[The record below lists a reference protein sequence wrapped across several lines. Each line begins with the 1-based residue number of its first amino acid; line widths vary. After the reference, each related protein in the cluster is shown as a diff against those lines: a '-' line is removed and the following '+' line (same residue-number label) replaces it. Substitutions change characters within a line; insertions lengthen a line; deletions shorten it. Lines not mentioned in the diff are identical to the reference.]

1 MDAFTEKFFA
11 LHDYWENNLFKDFV
25 LLHPYDNSNTD
36 VLLVKGTPWMPIAA
50 VVAYLVMIAVMPILL
65 KAVGAPPIFMRKV
78 AAMWNLFLSVVSFF
92 MLMGVGLPFGA
103 DILRRGAQAS
113 ICDENHWHFNSGA
126 NGCIF
131 WAYVFALSK
140 YAELVDTVFLL
151 LRQRP
156 VPFLHWW
163 HHTTV
168 LLFTWFAEYHHM
180 SAGYVFICV
189 NAFVHCFM
197 YFYYFLSE
205 MGRRPGPRVAMAI
218 TVIQITQMF
227 IGIATIGSA
236 MYWYYVLNL
245 NCSNSAPQ
253 AMFISGIIMYGSYL
267 FLFVRFFINRYIFGA
282 SNRPAKTGSKAPAKA
297 PAKGKGKGKKA
308 VKAD

>member
-1 MDAFTEKFFA
+1 MEAFAEKFYA
-11 LHDYWENNLFKDFV
+11 LTDYWENTLFKDWV

-36 VLLVKGTPWMPIAA
+36 TLLVSGTPWVPICA
-50 VVAYLVMIAVMPILL
+50 VVAYLLTIIIVPSLL

-78 AAMWNLFLSVVSFF
+78 AAMWNLFLSVISFF
-92 MLMGVGLPFGA
+92 MLMGVGLPFGS
-103 DILRRGAQAS
+103 DILRRGLKES
-113 ICDENHWHFNSGA
+113 VCDVNHWHFNSGA
-126 NGCIF
+126 KGCVF
-131 WAYVFALSK
+131 WAYIFALSK
-140 YAELVDTVFLL
+140 YAELFDTVFLL

-168 LLFTWFAEYHHM
+168 LLFTWFAEYYHM

-205 MGRRPGPRVAMAI
+205 MGRRPGKSVAMAI

-227 IGIATIGSA
+227 VGIFTVGSA
-236 MYWYYVLNL
+236 MYWYYVENL

-282 SNRPAKTGSKAPAKA
+282 GRPAGGKPAVKPASKPK
-297 PAKGKGKGKKA
+297 KGAKGKKA